1 MSTRNIKVST
11 KNESYNVII
20 GLNMISELGD
30 EIKKLGLP
38 GKAFIVI
45 DKALFPDPAREIQ
58 ESLEKN
64 N

>member
-38 GKAFIVI
+38 GKAIIVI

-58 ESLEKN
+58 
-64 N
+64 